1 MGVVYQGF
9 DPIIGR
15 TVAIKTMLT
24 EGLAPAEFEDFKAR
38 FQREAQAAG
47 ILNHPNIVTVYDFGE
62 DSGVLYLAME
72 FLEGRSLQD
81 IVEEEGVLPVERI
94 IPIYEQVC
102 GALDLAHT
110 HKIIHRDVKPAN
122 IMILNSG
129 IVKMTDFGIAK
140 MLATGM
146 TQAGQILGTPNYMSP
161 EQVRGRQIDGRSDIF
176 SLGVILYELVT
187 GEKPF
192 GGQNIT
198 TVIYRIINENPIP
211 PRELD
216 STIHPGL
223 SYVIQKAL
231 AKSPEERYQT
241 CREFADDLKNYRKLG
256 GAIAPSETVVVRVP
270 PIGATL
276 GETRPTP
283 AVKPVLD
290 VRLTPQA
297 PARPAPPPPVQPAPS
312 QSSAATWI
320 LVILLLAGALGG
332 GYYYMFMRAPA
343 ATETTQ
349 TPAPQSP
356 PATQSAPATNPSQP
370 QATGEA
376 GTPTQPGAQPGD
388 ANVGTGA
395 AAPGAPASSAPTG
408 ATAQG
413 QSAGT
418 AAATHPP
425 DAKSTTQTTARA
437 ESSVSPRPSGGG
449 AKPSQGPGSLV
460 VTANVP
466 GATVTL
472 DGKPEMSGAAPFS
485 VQSLSP
491 GVHSVAVTKE
501 GYNGAQR
508 SITVEAGKSASLSVE
523 LTVPAG
529 EINIET
535 IPSGIETL
543 IDGQLVGK
551 TPVQKP
557 AGVGRHTYTLR
568 GPGKNPYAGNFEI
581 KHDGYILTRRIDL
594 AGAAAAPT
602 GIVEVRTTP
611 PGATVLADGNP
622 ADATTPTSFRLN
634 RGLHR
639 LTISLSGYAT
649 INKDVEVPADG
660 TISINEQ
667 LSQ

>member
-9 DPIIGR
+9 DPVIGR

-47 ILNHPNIVTVYDFGE
+47 MLNHPNIVTVYDFGE

-94 IPIYEQVC
+94 IPVYEQVC

-256 GAIAPSETVVVRVP
+256 GAVAPSETVVVRVP
-270 PIGATL
+270 PIGSTL

-283 AVKPVLD
+283 AVKPALD

-297 PARPAPPPPVQPAPS
+297 GTACPSPAGSARTQPVLGGDMDSGHPLTRWGLGWGLLLHVYASARGHGGDASTAAAVASCKPKCARHQSVRAARGRRGGDS
-312 QSSAATWI
+312 HSTSSAA
-320 LVILLLAGALGG
+320 
-332 GYYYMFMRAPA
+332 R
-343 ATETTQ
+343 
-349 TPAPQSP
+349 
-356 PATQSAPATNPSQP
+356 
-370 QATGEA
+370 
-376 GTPTQPGAQPGD
+376 
-388 ANVGTGA
+388 
-395 AAPGAPASSAPTG
+395 
-408 ATAQG
+408 
-413 QSAGT
+413 
-418 AAATHPP
+418 
-425 DAKSTTQTTARA
+425 
-437 ESSVSPRPSGGG
+437 
-449 AKPSQGPGSLV
+449 
-460 VTANVP
+460 
-466 GATVTL
+466 
-472 DGKPEMSGAAPFS
+472 
-485 VQSLSP
+485 
-491 GVHSVAVTKE
+491 
-501 GYNGAQR
+501 
-508 SITVEAGKSASLSVE
+508 
-523 LTVPAG
+523 
-529 EINIET
+529 
-535 IPSGIETL
+535 
-543 IDGQLVGK
+543 
-551 TPVQKP
+551 
-557 AGVGRHTYTLR
+557 
-568 GPGKNPYAGNFEI
+568 
-581 KHDGYILTRRIDL
+581 
-594 AGAAAAPT
+594 
-602 GIVEVRTTP
+602 
-611 PGATVLADGNP
+611 
-622 ADATTPTSFRLN
+622 
-634 RGLHR
+634 
-639 LTISLSGYAT
+639 
-649 INKDVEVPADG
+649 
-660 TISINEQ
+660 
-667 LSQ
+667 

>member
-9 DPIIGR
+9 DPVIGR

-24 EGLAPAEFEDFKAR
+24 EGLTPAEFEDFKAR

-47 ILNHPNIVTVYDFGE
+47 MLNHPNIVTVYDFGE

-94 IPIYEQVC
+94 IPVYEQVC
-102 GALDLAHT
+102 GALDLAHS

-241 CREFADDLKNYRKLG
+241 CHEFADDLKNYRKLG
-256 GAIAPSETVVVRVP
+256 EAVAPSETVVVRVP
-270 PIGATL
+270 PVGATL
-276 GETRPTP
+276 GVTRPTP
-283 AVKPVLD
+283 AVKLPLD

-297 PARPAPPPPVQPAPS
+297 PAGPAPPPPVQPAPS

-320 LVILLLAGALGG
+320 LVILLLVGALGG

-343 ATETTQ
+343 ATEVTQ
-349 TPAPQSP
+349 APPPQPP
-356 PATQSAPATNPSQP
+356 PASQSVPAANQSQP

-376 GTPTQPGAQPGD
+376 GTPTQPAAQPVEGSAGTGD
-388 ANVGTGA
+388 APAGTPA
-395 AAPGAPASSAPTG
+395 SPAPAG
-408 ATAQG
+408 ATTQG

-418 AAATHPP
+418 ADATHPP
-425 DAKSTTQTTARA
+425 DAKSSGRVSAPA
-437 ESSVSPRPSGGG
+437 EPVVSPRPSGGG
-449 AKPSQGPGSLV
+449 AKPSQAHGSLV
-460 VTANVP
+460 VTANVS

-472 DGKPEMSGAAPFS
+472 DGKPEMSGATPFS

-491 GVHSVAVTKE
+491 GVHSVVVAKD
-501 GYNGAQR
+501 GYNSAQR
-508 SITVEAGKSASLSVE
+508 SITVEAGKAASLSVE

-535 IPSGIETL
+535 TPSGIETL

-551 TPVQKP
+551 TPVQRP
-557 AGVGRHTYTLR
+557 VSVGKHTFTLR
-568 GPGKNPYAGNFEI
+568 GPGMGPYTYNFEI
-581 KHDGYILTRRIDL
+581 KYDGDILAKRIPL
-594 AGAAAAPT
+594 GGAAAAPT
-602 GIVEVRTTP
+602 GIVEVRTAP
-611 PGATVLADGNP
+611 SGATVLADGNP
-622 ADATTPTSFRLN
+622 AAATTPTSFRLN

-639 LTISLSGYAT
+639 ITISLAGFAT

-660 TISINEQ
+660 TISINEP

>member
-47 ILNHPNIVTVYDFGE
+47 MLNHPNIVTVYDFGE

-72 FLEGRSLQD
+72 FLEGRSLQN

-94 IPIYEQVC
+94 IPVYEQVC
-102 GALDLAHT
+102 GALDLAHS
-110 HKIIHRDVKPAN
+110 HRIIHRDVKPAN

-129 IVKMTDFGIAK
+129 VVKMTDFGIAK

-241 CREFADDLKNYRKLG
+241 CRELADDLKNYKKLG
-256 GAIAPSETVVVRVP
+256 EAIAPSETVVVRVP
-270 PIGATL
+270 PLGATL

-290 VRLTPQA
+290 ARLEPQP
-297 PARPAPPPPVQPAPS
+297 PARPVPPPPVQPEPT

-320 LVILLLAGALGG
+320 LVILLLVGALGG

-343 ATETTQ
+343 ATEVTQ
-349 TPAPQSP
+349 TLPPQSP
-356 PATQSAPATNPSQP
+356 PATQSAPATNQSEP
-370 QATGEA
+370 QGTGEA
-376 GTPTQPGAQPGD
+376 GTPTEPGAQPG
-388 ANVGTGA
+388 NG
-395 AAPGAPASSAPTG
+395 
-408 ATAQG
+408 
-413 QSAGT
+413 SAGT
-418 AAATHPP
+418 AGAASGATPTGAAPMGPP
-425 DAKSTTQTTARA
+425 AGPASAARVPEAKPSGAPTSAPTEQA
-437 ESSVSPRPSGGG
+437 VSPRPS
-449 AKPSQGPGSLV
+449 AAAPKPSQAPGSLL
-460 VTANVP
+460 VTANVS

-491 GVHSVAVTKE
+491 GVHSVVVAKE
-501 GYNGAQR
+501 GYNSAQR
-508 SITVEAGKSASLSVE
+508 SVTVEAGKAASLGVE
-523 LTVPAG
+523 LTIPAG

-535 IPSGIETL
+535 TPSGIETL
-543 IDGQLVGK
+543 IDGQLAGK
-551 TPVQKP
+551 TPVQRSV
-557 AGVGRHTYTLR
+557 GVGKHSFTLR
-568 GPGKNPYAGNFEI
+568 IPGTDPYTSSFDI
-581 KHDGYILTRRIDL
+581 KYDGYIVTKKISLS
-594 AGAAAAPT
+594 GAVAVST
-602 GIVEVRTTP
+602 GIVEVHTTP
-611 PGATVLADGNP
+611 AGATVLADGKLM
-622 ADATTPTSFRLN
+622 DGTTPMSFRLPPGQHLL
-634 RGLHR
+634 R
-639 LTISLSGYAT
+639 ISLEGYRT
-649 INKDVEVPADG
+649 LVRDVEVTAEG
-660 TISINEQ
+660 TAPVNER
-667 LSQ
+667 LSPQ